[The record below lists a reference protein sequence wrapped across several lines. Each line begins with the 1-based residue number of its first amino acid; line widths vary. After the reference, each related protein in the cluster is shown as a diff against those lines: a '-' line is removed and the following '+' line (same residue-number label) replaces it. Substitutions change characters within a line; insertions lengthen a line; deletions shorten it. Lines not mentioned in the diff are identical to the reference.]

1 MGIYDS
7 NKNDLNYSSNPTF
20 IDKTT
25 KSDPPFNFTSSS
37 FSEQINLKFKNTI
50 SSSFSTY
57 SGSFKKQTFIS
68 KMGIYDSNKN
78 LIAIVNLAR
87 PVRKKESDE
96 YTFKI
101 NLDI

>member
-1 MGIYDS
+1 
-7 NKNDLNYSSNPTF
+7 
-20 IDKTT
+20 
-25 KSDPPFNFTSSS
+25 
-37 FSEQINLKFKNTI
+37 
-50 SSSFSTY
+50 
-57 SGSFKKQTFIS
+57 
-68 KMGIYDSNKN
+68 MGIYDSNKN